1 MKNSGYLIDII
12 EHSGLIVYI
21 KDVHGNFLFVN
32 KKFETVFDIHRGDI
46 LGKTSTELFPK
57 NIAAILDRNDQMV
70 MQSEK
75 TIEYEDYLDL
85 AHDQRYLVCSKFP
98 LHSAFRQKT
107 TICTILTDITE
118 CKHTEITLKNT
129 KVHYRSL
136 FEESHDAQLI
146 LAPPTWDFQ
155 IANSAAVRMFGLSK
169 TSDFITLE
177 LNPWNLSPE
186 RQPDGRSS
194 LDAAL
199 AMIEIAL
206 CQGSHYFEWKH
217 KRVNGEEFPCMVLLT
232 RMQSNELD
240 YLQCSV
246 RDITEQKQIES
257 ALRRSEERLS
267 YALQAAND
275 GLWDF
280 NLETQTAYYSPRWK
294 AMLGYGPDEL
304 APDFDTWTMLMHPED
319 KDRTLMLLDDYLEGF
334 LETYKAEFRMRHKDG
349 HWVYILSR
357 GILAR
362 DSQGDPLSPRRII
375 GTHLDITEQK
385 QNEALLR
392 DSEKRYRVIFESSHD
407 AKLVWSPRT
416 RKFVD
421 SNPAALKIFGVPD
434 TQTFTS
440 LGFTDVSPERQEDG
454 CLSAEKS
461 AECIEKALQDGFSYF
476 EWTHQRLNG
485 ESFSSTVL
493 LTRMEI
499 TGKFYILATI
509 RDITEQKLIERKL
522 RESEVL
528 YRKLFENS
536 RDAMMI
542 MSARTNK
549 VVECNRAAL
558 KMLKAS
564 SVDEISGLTPLQ
576 FSPEYQ
582 PEGCTSQEKFH
593 EVLCATMRDG
603 FHYFDWTHRCMNGE
617 EYPADVLVF
626 PVELEG
632 ELYVQCVHREI
643 TEQRRAENE
652 LRESEARYRSLFE
665 ESRDAQFILAPP
677 TWQFTMANRA
687 AAEMFGLAQ
696 STDFS
701 VLGLGPD
708 SISPERQPDG
718 RLSKDAAID
727 VIETALRQG
736 SHYFEWQHR
745 RIDGEEF
752 PCMML
757 LTRMQSD
764 NQVFLQGSVRDITR
778 QKQAELALRHS
789 EETLK
794 RAQAVAHIG
803 SWELNIVTKQFIWS
817 AETYR
822 ILGVPI
828 GEPITQRSFS
838 SRIHPD
844 DYHQVQDMWNLAL
857 KGDPFDC
864 HHRILVD
871 NQIFWVRLR
880 AEILFAT
887 DGSPL
892 SVLGTI
898 QDITQT
904 HEISESLRRSEE
916 RLSYALQA
924 ASEGLWDLN
933 IETKAVYY
941 SPRWMEIV
949 GYHPNELPPS
959 LDTWSMLVHPDEKD
973 TALAQLSDYLAGRS
987 SKYEVEFRMR
997 HKNGHWVYVLSRGIL
1012 ARDNQGKPLSP
1023 QRVVGTHVEITER
1036 KQAENQLRES
1046 EARYRT
1052 LFEGSYDAMIILMAN
1067 PLKFITCNSA
1077 ALEMFGIPDLETFAT
1092 LKLSDLSPN
1101 RQSDK
1106 TLSEDKAYQMSELAL
1121 KNGFHYF
1128 EWTYEHLNGETFPA
1142 TVMLSRSEING
1153 ELCLQATVRDITQQK
1168 RAEEQ
1173 LRLAAGVFAHA
1184 REGIMIMNADSILI
1198 DVNAAFTY
1206 ITGYERDEVI
1216 GKKPNILKSDRHNMD
1231 FYADMYRSLNE
1242 KGHWYGEIWNRRKND
1257 EVYAALLNISQIR
1270 SEDGET
1276 RHFVGIFTDITY
1288 IKTHQRELEHL
1299 AHYDILTGLPNRAL
1313 LTIRLQQAMALTKRL
1328 SKFIAVVF
1336 IDLDGFKA
1344 INDQYG
1350 HEAGDKLLINI
1361 AKNMQDSFRKVDT
1374 LARIGGDEFIAV
1386 FQNLNTRTD
1395 CEPFVRRILDSVTK
1409 PIVIHDETLNI
1420 TASVG
1425 ISLYPQDEDASPD
1438 LLLRQADQAMYEAK
1452 LAGKNR
1458 FHFFD
1463 AAHDKLIRSHNL
1475 NLKRIKLALDQ
1486 QEFVL
1491 YYQPKINLRT
1501 GHAFCAEALI
1511 RWRHPENGLLT
1522 PASFLPE
1529 LENHPLD
1536 IELGEWV
1543 IETAL
1548 TQIETWQT
1556 MGINMQISVNV
1567 GARQLQQPDFFAKL
1581 SACLAN
1587 HPHVQPH
1594 QLELEVLETSALE
1607 DITHVTNLIESCNE
1621 IGVGFVLDDFGTGYS
1636 SLSYLKRLPI
1646 RLIKIDQ
1653 SFVRDMLKDKEDL
1666 AIIKGVVDLASVFH
1680 RNVIAEGVETAQ
1692 HHRLLINL
1700 GCELGQGY
1708 GIAKPMPAEAFPAWL
1723 STWQPDPGW
1732 LSAPVVSH
1740 DDLSLLFAKVAHDAG
1755 QIPDLIHLHDK
1766 QSTPHPIQLS
1776 DCILSHWLEGEG
1788 RQRFGDTAWH
1798 KSVVAL
1804 HLQTHTL
1811 ADQLIKSP
1819 ANTIAADKQHTDYI
1833 NAEKQLAA
1841 EIEKLFC
1848 SAPIKKH
1855 PLSY

>member
-1 MKNSGYLIDII
+1 MKKSDYLLDII
-12 EHSGLIVYI
+12 EHSGLLVYI
-21 KDVHGNFLFVN
+21 KDDQGKFLFVN
-32 KKFETVFDIHRGDI
+32 KKFEVIFDVHRNDI
-46 LGKTSTELFPK
+46 LGKTSTELFLK
-57 NIAAILDRNDQMV
+57 NTAAILNRNDQAV
-70 MQSEK
+70 MQSKK
-75 TIEYEDYLDL
+75 TIEYEDYLEL
-85 AHDQRYLVCSKFP
+85 AHDQRYFACSKFP
-98 LHSAFRQKT
+98 LHSAFGRET

-118 CKHTEITLKNT
+118 CKHTETTLKNT
-129 KVHYRSL
+129 KIHYRNL

-155 IANSAAVRMFGLSK
+155 IANSAAVKMFGLSK
-169 TSDFITLE
+169 TSDFTTLE
-177 LNPWNLSPE
+177 LNPWNISPE
-186 RQPDGRSS
+186 RQPNGLPS
-194 LDAAL
+194 LDATL

-206 CQGSHYFEWKH
+206 RQGSHYFEWKY
-217 KRVNGEEFPCMVLLT
+217 KRTNGEEFPCMVLLT
-232 RMQSNELD
+232 RMQSDQLD
-240 YLQCSV
+240 YLQCSI

-257 ALRRSEERLS
+257 ALRHSEERLS

-280 NLETQTAYYSPRWK
+280 NLETRIAYYSPRWK

-304 APDFDTWTMLMHPED
+304 TPDFDTWTVLMHPED
-319 KDRTLMLLDDYLEGF
+319 KDRALMLFDDYLEGL

-362 DSQGDPLSPRRII
+362 DNQGTLLSPRRII

-385 QNEALLR
+385 QSEALLR
-392 DSEKRYRVIFESSHD
+392 DSEKRYRIIFESSHD
-407 AKLVWSPRT
+407 AKIVWSPRA

-421 SNPAALKIFGVPD
+421 SNPAALKIFGVSD
-434 TQTFTS
+434 IQTFTS
-440 LGFTDVSPERQEDG
+440 LGFSDVSPERQGDG
-454 CLSAEKS
+454 SLSSDES
-461 AECIEKALQDGFSYF
+461 AKYIEEALQNGFSYF

-485 ESFSSTVL
+485 EPFFSTVL

-499 TGKFYILATI
+499 TEKFYILATV
-509 RDITEQKLIERKL
+509 RDITKQKLIERKL
-522 RESEVL
+522 HESEAL

-549 VVECNRAAL
+549 IVECNRAAI

-564 SVDEISGLTPLQ
+564 NIDEINGLTPLQ

-582 PEGCTSQEKFH
+582 PEGCTSQEKFDQ
-593 EVLCATMRDG
+593 VLCATMRDG
-603 FHYFDWTHRCMNGE
+603 FHYFDWTHRRLDGE
-617 EYPADVLVF
+617 ECPADVLIF

-632 ELYVQCVHREI
+632 EPYLQCVHREI
-643 TEQRRAENE
+643 TKQRRAENE
-652 LRESEARYRSLFE
+652 LRDSEARYRSLFE

-677 TWQFTMANRA
+677 TWQFTMANQA
-687 AAEMFGLAQ
+687 AAEMFGLAKE
-696 STDFS
+696 TDFS
-701 VLGLGPD
+701 DLGLDPG
-708 SISPERQPDG
+708 SISPERQPGG
-718 RLSKDAAID
+718 RLSRDAAID
-727 VIETALRQG
+727 VIKTALHQG
-736 SHYFEWQHR
+736 SHYFEWQHQ
-745 RIDGEEF
+745 RINGEEF
-752 PCMML
+752 PCMVL

-764 NQVFLQGSVRDITR
+764 NQIFLQGSVRDITR

-803 SWELNIVTKQFIWS
+803 SWKFNIATKQFIWS

-822 ILGVPI
+822 ILGIPI
-828 GEPITQRSFS
+828 GKPVTQKSFY

-864 HHRILVD
+864 HHRIVVK
-871 NQIFWVRLR
+871 QEVFWVHLR
-880 AEILFAT
+880 AEILFAE

-898 QDITQT
+898 QDITKT
-904 HEISESLRRSEE
+904 HQISESLRHSEE

-924 ASEGLWDLN
+924 ASEGLWDFN
-933 IETKAVYY
+933 IETNAVYY

-973 TALAQLSDYLAGRS
+973 KALSQLSDYLAGRS
-987 SKYEVEFRMR
+987 NKYEAEFRMR
-997 HKNGHWVYVLSRGIL
+997 HKDGHWVHVLSRGIL
-1012 ARDNQGKPLSP
+1012 ARDDQGNPLSP
-1023 QRVVGTHVEITER
+1023 QRVIGTHLEITEQ

-1046 EARYRT
+1046 ETRYRT
-1052 LFEGSYDAMIILMAN
+1052 LFEGSYDAMIIFRAS
-1067 PLKFITCNSA
+1067 PLQLITCNSA
-1077 ALEMFGIPDLETFAT
+1077 ALEMFDIPDLETFVS
-1092 LKLSDLSPN
+1092 LGPLDLVPE
-1101 RQSDK
+1101 RQSDQA
-1106 TLSEDKAYQMSELAL
+1106 LSQDKLQKIAELVMH
-1121 KNGFHYF
+1121 NGFHYF
-1128 EWTYEHLNGETFPA
+1128 EWAHKRLHGDIFPT

-1168 RAEEQ
+1168 NAEEQ
-1173 LRLAAGVFAHA
+1173 LRLAASVFAHA

-1216 GKKPNILKSDRHNMD
+1216 GKKPNILKSDRHNRD
-1231 FYADMYRSLNE
+1231 FYTEMYRSANS
-1242 KGHWYGEIWNRRKND
+1242 KGHWYGEIWNRRKNG
-1257 EVYAALLNISQIR
+1257 ELFAALLNISQIC
-1270 SEDGET
+1270 SEDGGT
-1276 RHFVGIFTDITY
+1276 RHLVGIFTDITY

-1328 SKFIAVVF
+1328 NKFIAVVF

-1386 FQNLNTRTD
+1386 FQNLNTRND

-1409 PIVIHDETLNI
+1409 PIVINDETLNI

-1463 AAHDKLIRSHNL
+1463 SAHDKLIRSHNL
-1475 NLKRIKLALDQ
+1475 NLERIKLALDR

-1501 GHAFCAEALI
+1501 GHAFGVEALI
-1511 RWRHPENGLLT
+1511 RWRHPENGLLA

-1567 GARQLQQPDFFAKL
+1567 GARQLQQPDFFTKL

-1587 HPHVQPH
+1587 HPHVQPQ

-1607 DITHVTNLIESCNE
+1607 DITHVTNIIESCNE

-1666 AIIKGVVDLASVFH
+1666 AIIKGVLDLASIFH
-1680 RNVIAEGVETAQ
+1680 RNVVAEGIETAQ
-1692 HHRLLINL
+1692 QHRLLINL

-1723 STWQPDPGW
+1723 STWRPNPSW

-1740 DDLSLLFAKVAHDAG
+1740 DNLSLLFAKVAHDAG
-1755 QIPDLIHLHDK
+1755 QIPDLVHLHDN
-1766 QSTPHPIQLS
+1766 QSTLSPIELS
-1776 DCILSHWLEGEG
+1776 DCLLNHWLEGEG

-1798 KSVVAL
+1798 KGVVAL
-1804 HLQTHTL
+1804 HLHTHTL
-1811 ADQLIKSP
+1811 AAQLTKSP
-1819 ANTIAADKQHTDYI
+1819 ADIQHIHYI
-1833 NAEKQLAA
+1833 HAEKRLTT

-1855 PLSY
+1855 PFSY

>member
-1 MKNSGYLIDII
+1 MKNYEYLLDII

-21 KDVHGNFLFVN
+21 KNIHGKFLFVN
-32 KKFETVFDIHRGDI
+32 KKFEAFFDIHRDDI
-46 LGKTSTELFPK
+46 LGKASTELFPR
-57 NIAAILDRNDQMV
+57 NIAAILDRNDQTTI
-70 MQSEK
+70 QFEK
-75 TIEYEDYLDL
+75 MIEYEDYLDL
-85 AHDQRYLVCSKFP
+85 AHSQRYLVCSKFP
-98 LHSAFRQKT
+98 LHSAFKQKT

-129 KVHYRSL
+129 KIHYRNL

-146 LAPPTWDFQ
+146 LAPPTWNFQ

-186 RQPDGRSS
+186 RQPDGRPSS
-194 LDAAL
+194 DAAL

-206 CQGSHYFEWKH
+206 HQGSHYFEWKH
-217 KRVNGEEFPCMVLLT
+217 KRANDEEFPCMVLLT
-232 RMQSNELD
+232 RMQSTELD

-246 RDITEQKQIES
+246 RDITEQKQIEL
-257 ALRRSEERLS
+257 ALRHSEERLS

-280 NLETQTAYYSPRWK
+280 NLETRTAYYSPRWK
-294 AMLGYGPDEL
+294 AMLGYSPDEL
-304 APDFDTWTMLMHPED
+304 TPDFDTWTMLMHPED
-319 KDRTLMLLDDYLEGF
+319 KDKALMLFDNYLEGF
-334 LETYKAEFRMRHKDG
+334 LETYKAEFRMRHKEG

-362 DSQGDPLSPRRII
+362 DSQGTLLSPRRII

-385 QNEALLR
+385 QSEILLR
-392 DSEKRYRVIFESSHD
+392 ESEKRYRVIFESSHD
-407 AKLVWSPRT
+407 AKMILSLKT

-440 LGFTDVSPERQEDG
+440 LGPADVSPERQEDRR
-454 CLSAEKS
+454 LSTEKS
-461 AECIEKALQDGFSYF
+461 DEQIEKTLQDGFNYF
-476 EWTHQRLNG
+476 EWTHQRLSG
-485 ESFSSTVL
+485 ESFCSTVL
-493 LTRMEI
+493 LTRVEI
-499 TGKFYILATI
+499 AGEFCILATV
-509 RDITEQKLIERKL
+509 RDITEQK
-522 RESEVL
+522 
-528 YRKLFENS
+528 
-536 RDAMMI
+536 
-542 MSARTNK
+542 
-549 VVECNRAAL
+549 
-558 KMLKAS
+558 
-564 SVDEISGLTPLQ
+564 
-576 FSPEYQ
+576 
-582 PEGCTSQEKFH
+582 
-593 EVLCATMRDG
+593 
-603 FHYFDWTHRCMNGE
+603 
-617 EYPADVLVF
+617 
-626 PVELEG
+626 
-632 ELYVQCVHREI
+632 
-643 TEQRRAENE
+643 RAETK

-665 ESRDAQFILAPP
+665 ESRDAQFLTIPP
-677 TWQFTMANRA
+677 TWQFKMANQA

-696 STDFS
+696 ATDFCD
-701 VLGLGPD
+701 LKLGPWN
-708 SISPERQPDG
+708 ISPERQPDG

-736 SHYFEWQHR
+736 SHYFEWQHQ
-745 RIDGEEF
+745 RINGGEF
-752 PCMML
+752 PCMVL
-757 LTRMQSD
+757 LTRMQCGD
-764 NQVFLQGSVRDITR
+764 RLFLQGSVRDITR

-822 ILGVPI
+822 ILAIPVD
-828 GEPITQRSFS
+828 EPVTQRSFS

-864 HHRILVD
+864 YHRILVD
-871 NQIFWVRLR
+871 NKIFWVRLR
-880 AEILFAT
+880 AEILFAA

-916 RLSYALQA
+916 RLFYALQA
-924 ASEGLWDLN
+924 ASDGLWDFNL
-933 IETKAVYY
+933 ETNAVYY
-941 SPRWMEIV
+941 SPRWLEIV
-949 GYHPNELPPS
+949 GYRPDELPPT
-959 LDTWSMLVHPDEKD
+959 LDTWVRLVHPDEKEK
-973 TALAQLSDYLAGRS
+973 ALTLLNDYLEGRTN
-987 SKYEVEFRMR
+987 KYEIELHMQ
-997 HKNGHWVYVLSRGIL
+997 HKHGHWVDILSRGIL
-1012 ARDNQGKPLSP
+1012 ARDSQGKPLSP
-1023 QRVVGTHVEITER
+1023 RRIVGTHLDITEQ
-1036 KQAENQLRES
+1036 KYAENQLRES

-1052 LFEGSYDAMIILMAN
+1052 LFEGSYDAMIILKAN
-1067 PLKFITCNSA
+1067 PLKFVTCNSA
-1077 ALEMFGIPDLETFAT
+1077 ALEMFGVPDLETFA
-1092 LKLSDLSPN
+1092 LLRPLDLSPEK
-1101 RQSDK
+1101 QSDQA
-1106 TLSEDKAYQMSELAL
+1106 LSRDKVRQMSELAVR
-1121 KNGFHYF
+1121 NGFHYF
-1128 EWTYEHLNGETFPA
+1128 EWIHKRLQGGTFPT

-1168 RAEEQ
+1168 KSEEQ

-1184 REGIMIMNADSILI
+1184 REGIMITNADSILI

-1206 ITGYERDEVI
+1206 ITGYERDDVI
-1216 GKKPNILKSDRHNMD
+1216 GKKPTILKSDRHSMD
-1231 FYADMYRSLNE
+1231 FYASIYRSLDK
-1242 KGHWYGEIWNRRKND
+1242 KGHWYGEIWNRRKNG
-1257 EVYAALLNISQIR
+1257 EVYAALLNISQIL
-1270 SEDGET
+1270 SKDGGT

-1299 AHYDILTGLPNRAL
+1299 AHYDVLTGLPNRAL
-1313 LTIRLQQAMALTKRL
+1313 LTTRLQQAMAFTKRL
-1328 SKFIAVVF
+1328 NKFIAVVF

-1344 INDQYG
+1344 INDRYG
-1350 HEAGDKLLINI
+1350 HETGDKLLINI
-1361 AKNMQDSFRKVDT
+1361 ARNMENSFRKVDT

-1386 FQNLNTRTD
+1386 FQSLNTKTN
-1395 CEPFVRRILDSVTK
+1395 CEPFVRRILASVTK
-1409 PIVIHDETLNI
+1409 PIVINEQALNI
-1420 TASVG
+1420 TASIG

-1463 AAHDKLIRSHNL
+1463 AAHDQLIRNQNL
-1475 NLKRIKLALDQ
+1475 NLKRIKLALDR

-1501 GHAFCAEALI
+1501 GHAFGAEALI
-1511 RWRHPENGLLT
+1511 RWQHLEKGLLT
-1522 PASFLPE
+1522 PASFLPD

-1543 IETAL
+1543 IDTAL

-1556 MGINMQISVNV
+1556 MNIHMQISVNI
-1567 GARQLQQPDFFAKL
+1567 GARQLQQPDFFTRL
-1581 SACLAN
+1581 SDLLAN

-1680 RNVIAEGVETAQ
+1680 RNVIAEGIETTQ

-1723 STWQPDPGW
+1723 ST
-1732 LSAPVVSH
+1732 
-1740 DDLSLLFAKVAHDAG
+1740 
-1755 QIPDLIHLHDK
+1755 
-1766 QSTPHPIQLS
+1766 
-1776 DCILSHWLEGEG
+1776 
-1788 RQRFGDTAWH
+1788 
-1798 KSVVAL
+1798 
-1804 HLQTHTL
+1804 
-1811 ADQLIKSP
+1811 
-1819 ANTIAADKQHTDYI
+1819 
-1833 NAEKQLAA
+1833 
-1841 EIEKLFC
+1841 
-1848 SAPIKKH
+1848 
-1855 PLSY
+1855 